1 MEEKVNKCELPYIEY
16 VTCSRNVCGINLV
29 IVFSIQ
35 SSFPFKLVRRD
46 VYLKFIESCSA

>member
-1 MEEKVNKCELPYIEY
+1 MRIAIYRVCYLFEKIE
-16 VTCSRNVCGINLV
+16 VCDINLV